1 MFELIPFRT
10 GNRGIWGYLDDLE
23 RSFFQNAAPATG
35 MLRTDIVDQGDHY
48 LLSAELPGLSKE
60 DIQVD
65 LADGMLTIRA
75 NRTEENEETKG
86 NYLRRERKVGS
97 YARSFDVSAVKTED
111 ITAQYQD
118 GVLSLKLPK
127 IETQA
132 IPPTRQIEIQ

>member
-10 GNRGIWGYLDDLE
+10 GNQGIWSYLDDLE
-23 RSFFQNAAPATG
+23 RSVFQGATPATG

-75 NRTEENEETKG
+75 NRTEEKEETKG

-127 IETQA
+127 IEAQP

>member
-10 GNRGIWGYLDDLE
+10 GNQGIWSYLDDLE
-23 RSFFQNAAPATG
+23 RSVFQGATPATG

-132 IPPTRQIEIQ
+132 IAPTRQIEIQ